1 MKARQ
6 FALGLFLA
14 LAATGSGR
22 ATEAVDAGQGSV
34 SVWIYDYA
42 GIDGETL
49 SQAKER
55 ASRILGRARIDVL
68 WVDCP
73 LSAAEQAAYP
83 GCKAELHP
91 VRLVV
96 RIRAGMPPDQRA
108 RARSAFG
115 FAHVPHSGG
124 AGFLADVYMPGADLL
139 ASGDI
144 RERGSM
150 LGHLIAH
157 ELGHL
162 LLGTTRHAAKGIM
175 RSPFTSREVERARQ
189 GALLFN
195 TEEAKRLIANVR
207 SRTQSI
213 Q

>member
-1 MKARQ
+1 M
-6 FALGLFLA
+6 
-14 LAATGSGR
+14 
-22 ATEAVDAGQGSV
+22 EAVETGQGSV

-42 GIDGETL
+42 GTDRETL
-49 SQAKER
+49 HDAKARASKILER
-55 ASRILGRARIDVL
+55 ADIAVQ

-73 LSAAEQAAYP
+73 LSAAERDSYP
-83 GCKAELHP
+83 GCKPELHP

-96 RIRAGMPPDQRA
+96 RLRAGMPPDQGA

-124 AGFLADVYMPGADLL
+124 PGFLADVYLPGADLL
-139 ASGDI
+139 AGGDT

-162 LLGTTRHAAKGIM
+162 LLGTTRHAASGIM
-175 RSPFTSREVERARQ
+175 RSPFTSREIERARH

-195 TEEAKRLIANVR
+195 TEEARRLIASVR
-207 SRTQSI
+207 SRAQSI
-213 Q
+213 NNPEQLTRAALR